1 MKRMNLIYELSYQ
14 SYKFNR
20 DTSPMVSLEQ
30 WGLIYQD
37 IETLEARY
45 QTDLEAEADRAKA
58 EKAANPGRM
67 IDAVEIMLE
76 DR

>member
-1 MKRMNLIYELSYQ
+1 VKRMNLIYELSYQ

-45 QTDLEAEADRAKA
+45 QADLEAEADKAKT
-58 EKAANPGRM
+58 ENNPGRM